1 MLIAETSKKIQRYL
15 DLARRMAFQSEYG
28 KIRHGAVLVKG
39 GSVIN
44 ASCNKSNYNSFASRF
59 RPDDRGPATHHAE
72 IGCILGVD
80 KSISEGATVYVVRI
94 NKQGY
99 FKLSKPCEM
108 CHNILKFCGVKKVVY
123 TYDENHID
131 SYKL

>member
-1 MLIAETSKKIQRYL
+1 MLIAGASKKIQRYL

-28 KIRHGAVLVKG
+28 KLRHGAVLVKG

-44 ASCNKSNYNSFASRF
+44 ASCNKSNYNSFANRF
-59 RPDDRGPATHHAE
+59 RPHDRGPATHHAE

-80 KSISEGATVYVVRI
+80 KSISDGATVYVVRI
-94 NKQGY
+94 NKQGQ

-108 CHNILKFCGVKKVVY
+108 CHNILKFCGIKKVVY
-123 TYDENHID
+123 TRDENEID